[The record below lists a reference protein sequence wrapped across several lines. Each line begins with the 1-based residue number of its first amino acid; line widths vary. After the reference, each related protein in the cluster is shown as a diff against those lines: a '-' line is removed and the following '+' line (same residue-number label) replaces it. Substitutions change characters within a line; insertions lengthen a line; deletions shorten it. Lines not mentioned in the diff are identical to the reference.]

1 MDAWHEI
8 AMSLRGAYLAVHR
21 QADWE
26 FARYGI
32 TGDQFP
38 ILAVL
43 SDGAVLAQAELCR
56 RTHSD
61 PNTISAMLAL
71 MENRGLIRR
80 MRDPKDGRAR
90 SVALKPKGKRIFAK
104 VWANREG
111 TRKKMEALFTG
122 AEIDILVHL
131 LKRINQGI
139 ALPQGRRKRR
149 GVVMPDDVVNEVDP
163 PPLDQM
169 ELRS

>member
-1 MDAWHEI
+1 
-8 AMSLRGAYLAVHR
+8 MSLRGAYLAVHR
-21 QADWE
+21 QADGE

-71 MENRGLIRR
+71 METRGLIRR
-80 MRDPKDGRAR
+80 MRDAKDGRAR
-90 SVALKPKGKRIFAK
+90 SVALKTKGMRIFAR

-111 TRKKMEALFTG
+111 TRKRMEALFTG
-122 AEIDILVHL
+122 AEIDILVEL

-139 ALPQGRRKRR
+139 ALPQGRRRR
-149 GVVMPDDVVNEVDP
+149 RITVL
-163 PPLDQM
+163 LD
-169 ELRS
+169 SKSVP

>member
-1 MDAWHEI
+1 MDAWHQI

-21 QADWE
+21 QADGE

-43 SDGAVLAQAELCR
+43 SDVAVLAQAELCR

-71 MENRGLIRR
+71 MESRGLIRR
-80 MRDPKDGRAR
+80 MRDAKDGRAR
-90 SVALKPKGKRIFAK
+90 SVVLKPKGMRIFAK

-111 TRKKMEALFTG
+111 TRERMEALFTR
-122 AEIDILVHL
+122 AEIDTLVQL
-131 LKRINQGI
+131 LHRINRAI
-139 ALPQGRRKRR
+139 ALPQGRRRR
-149 GVVMPDDVVNEVDP
+149 RITVPDGIV
-163 PPLDQM
+163 
-169 ELRS
+169 R

>member
-8 AMSLRGAYLAVHR
+8 AMSLRGAYLAAHR
-21 QADWE
+21 LADGE

-71 MENRGLIRR
+71 MEARGLIRR
-80 MRDPKDGRAR
+80 MRDTQDGRAR
-90 SVALKPKGKRIFAK
+90 CVVLRPKGMRVFAK
-104 VWANREG
+104 VWGNREG
-111 TRKKMEALFTG
+111 TRKRMEALFTR
-122 AEIDILVHL
+122 AEIDTLVEL
-131 LKRINQGI
+131 LDRIRHELAQPQKR
-139 ALPQGRRKRR
+139 RRR
-149 GVVMPDDVVNEVDP
+149 GVVAPDNVVRPDDSQSLIPRES
-163 PPLDQM
+163 
-169 ELRS
+169 RT